1 MHARRDEIFILAGW
15 GIALVLSAVHPKDN
29 LTLFMEV
36 LPVLIAG
43 PLLYVTRISF
53 PLSRLLLWAAFVHGL
68 ILVMGGHYTY
78 AEVLLGFYLQD
89 VFDFAR
95 NPYDRI
101 GHFVQGLV
109 PALLTREILLRKSP
123 LKAGK
128 LLFVL
133 AVSVP
138 LAFSAFYE
146 MLEWWSALAMGQD
159 SEAFLGTQGD
169 PFDTQAD
176 MFMALIGAV
185 VGQLVF
191 ARWQDHQLAGMGLT
205 KGQTGKA

>member
-1 MHARRDEIFILAGW
+1 MDSRRDEIIILFGW
-15 GIALVLSAVHPKDN
+15 AVALVLSAVGPKDN

-43 PLLYVTRISF
+43 PLLFFTRVSF
-53 PLSRLLLWAAFVHGL
+53 PLSRVLLWAAFVHGL
-68 ILVMGGHYTY
+68 ILIMGGHYTY
-78 AEVLLGFYLQD
+78 AEVPFGFYLQD

-101 GHFVQGLV
+101 GHLAQGLI

-123 LKAGK
+123 LRPGK
-128 LLFVL
+128 LLFFL
-133 AVSVP
+133 SLCVP

-146 MLEWWSALAMGQD
+146 MIEWWAALAMGQD

-176 MFMALIGAV
+176 MFMALIGATL
-185 VGQLVF
+185 GQLVF
-191 ARWQDHQLAGMGLT
+191 AGWQDRQLARMGA
-205 KGQTGKA
+205 TGTA

>member
-1 MHARRDEIFILAGW
+1 MYARRDEIFIFAAWGMALA
-15 GIALVLSAVHPKDN
+15 LSSVHPKDN

-43 PLLYVTRISF
+43 PLLYATRRSF

-68 ILVMGGHYTY
+68 ILIMGGHYTY
-78 AEVLLGFYLQD
+78 AEVPFGFYLQD
-89 VFDFAR
+89 VFGFAR

-101 GHFVQGLV
+101 GHLAQGLV

-123 LKAGK
+123 LRSGK
-128 LLFVL
+128 LLFLL

-146 MLEWWSALAMGQD
+146 MIEWWAALAMGQD
-159 SEAFLGTQGD
+159 SDAFLGTQGD

-185 VGQLVF
+185 VGQLLL
-191 ARWQDHQLAGMGLT
+191 ARWQDRQLAGMGLT
-205 KGQTGKA
+205 ETA